1 MPDNVNQNTNE
12 RDVHIYIDD
21 PTGDMYMFDGTQLV
35 KIGNTTPQIGDRG
48 DSDFQ
53 DREEQER
60 QAQIEKE
67 KEEENDGSDD
77 EDSGNADSYE
87 ETEEEKQ
94 QRLDDIRNML
104 GDDSIGD
111 EIQSETKAHIDK
123 ELRKKK
129 AVEKKEAEKY
139 SSSVQKFRQSLKR
152 FIANQVQEIRDRT
165 FKRED
170 PSYEGSGIIRPGKM
184 IDDNTKIPKI
194 NVYFDQSGSWGEE
207 DIKVGEEAIGIL
219 NNYVER
225 GEIEIDIYFFSNHI
239 YSTASS
245 ARNDGGT
252 GAGAELINHI
262 VSTKPDNV
270 IVMTD
275 DDFDSSIW
283 NEIERAPFI
292 KVPGAV
298 WLLFRNGE
306 RSTRLQQ
313 HLRGRKQTRVFDF

>member
-1 MPDNVNQNTNE
+1 MPDNVKQNTNE
-12 RDVHIYIDD
+12 KDVHIYIDD

-35 KIGNTTPQIGDRG
+35 KIGNTTPQIGDKG
-48 DSDFQ
+48 DKDFQ

-67 KEEENDGSDD
+67 KEEEGSDG
-77 EDSGNADSYE
+77 EDSGDADSYE

-111 EIQSETKAHIDK
+111 EIQSETQAHIDK

-129 AVEKKEAEKY
+129 AAEKKEAEKY
-139 SSSVQKFRQSLKR
+139 SSSIQKFRQSLKR

-194 NVYFDQSGSWGEE
+194 NVYFDQSGSWDDS

-225 GEIEIDIYFFSNHI
+225 GEIEIDIYFFSNRI
-239 YSTASS
+239 YSTASA

-252 GAGAELINHI
+252 AAGAELINHI

-275 DDFDSSIW
+275 DDFDSW
-283 NEIERAPFI
+283 GEINDAPFI

-298 WLLFRNGE
+298 WLLFRNGR
-306 RSTRLQQ
+306 RSTLLQQ
-313 HLRGRKQTRVFDF
+313 HLKGRRQTRVFDFSTI